1 MMSEITIV
9 ATLTIKSDFQAPLFE
24 ALKKIVDSS
33 RAEEGCNQYDLH
45 QDMQNPMVYV
55 FVERWASQE
64 ALDLHNQSEHFTSF
78 AQFTKGK
85 VESLVVNL
93 MHKVY

>member
-1 MMSEITIV
+1 MSEITIV
-9 ATLTIKSDFQAPLFE
+9 ATLTIKSDFQAPLLE

-33 RAEEGCNQYDLH
+33 RAEEGCYQYDLH
-45 QDMQNPMVYV
+45 HDNRNPMVYV
-55 FVERWASQE
+55 FIERWASQE

-85 VESLVVNL
+85 VESLVINL
-93 MHKVY
+93 MHKVH